1 MLDINERKG
10 IFMKFQANVKFL
22 DGDVPKQ
29 QDPVAAS
36 LMQLL
41 QTLKE
46 QNPELLANVMSQL
59 SPQ

>member
-1 MLDINERKG
+1 
-10 IFMKFQANVKFL
+10 MKFQANVKFL

>member
-1 MLDINERKG
+1 MSDIKERKG
-10 IFMKFQANVKFL
+10 VFMKFQANVKFL
-22 DGDVPKQ
+22 DGDVQKQ